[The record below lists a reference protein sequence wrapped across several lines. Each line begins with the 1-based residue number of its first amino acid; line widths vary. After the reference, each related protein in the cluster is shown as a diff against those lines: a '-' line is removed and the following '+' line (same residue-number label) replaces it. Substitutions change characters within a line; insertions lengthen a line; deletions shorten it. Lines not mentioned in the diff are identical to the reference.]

1 MNDCDENLYN
11 LFLSVVN
18 KYMNINTT
26 QEKLD
31 KVYLNKYEK
40 EKDNLLSIISD
51 QENQIKELR
60 SNIDDYVLKLKNMEI
75 KMNDKNK
82 EIEILK
88 SQNKRNSLTEEI
100 LTNSLQ
106 NSELE
111 RQLND
116 KISELETLKKEKEVE
131 KKQNKQTIE
140 KLNRELSDAKDSIN
154 KYKEYKKKYEI
165 VESKYKEFKESKVDE
180 GLTKNQ
186 INLSLEE
193 KVKEITQLQ
202 KENKLLHKQ
211 IDKLN
216 NEILK
221 DKKFIKKIEIQKK
234 NLEYQVK
241 DLNEEKI
248 NYKESNK
255 NLLNDLK
262 MKNEKNNEE
271 DFAGNAGASLDN
283 LLDDSKNKS
292 LTSKKVRA
300 SFIIQNPIINPELD
314 KEKDEFIKKIKLDK
328 EKLTKEISN
337 LELKVKKLQ
346 DEKDALKLQ
355 IQKDNMDKQKINL
368 AIDRLKNEKKQ
379 FEEDNKALN
388 IKIKD
393 INIIKEK
400 EKEQILIDLKEK
412 NDIIEKVLDEKKE
425 VLNNYSELQ
434 KEFELYKEKNPEN
447 KHNNNVNVEDKKDDN
462 EGSVSNAI
470 VLQLRNEIANLQME
484 NLQINEKN
492 RELQK
497 KVDARQ
503 LTDEEINIKLADL
516 DFYKKTYEEQKT
528 RVNREHELISESLY
542 KLAVH
547 FMGIKDDL
555 QKKMKK

>member
-1 MNDCDENLYN
+1 M
-11 LFLSVVN
+11 
-18 KYMNINTT
+18 K
-26 QEKLD
+26 Q
-31 KVYLNKYEK
+31 
-40 EKDNLLSIISD
+40 IS
-51 QENQIKELR
+51 
-60 SNIDDYVLKLKNMEI
+60 
-75 KMNDKNK
+75 
-82 EIEILK
+82 
-88 SQNKRNSLTEEI
+88 
-100 LTNSLQ
+100 
-106 NSELE
+106 
-111 RQLND
+111 
-116 KISELETLKKEKEVE
+116 
-131 KKQNKQTIE
+131 
-140 KLNRELSDAKDSIN
+140 
-154 KYKEYKKKYEI
+154 
-165 VESKYKEFKESKVDE
+165 
-180 GLTKNQ
+180 
-186 INLSLEE
+186 
-193 KVKEITQLQ
+193 QLQ

-234 NLEYQVK
+234 DLEYQVK

-262 MKNEKNNEE
+262 IKNEKNNDE
-271 DFAGNAGASLDN
+271 DFTNNAGASLGN
-283 LLDDSKNKS
+283 LLDDSKNKNIA
-292 LTSKKVRA
+292 SKKVRA
-300 SFIIQNPIINPELD
+300 SFIIQNPIVNPELD
-314 KEKDEFIKKIKLDK
+314 KEKDEFIKRMKLDK
-328 EKLTKEISN
+328 EKLTKEITN
-337 LELKVKKLQ
+337 LEFKVKKLQ
-346 DEKDALKLQ
+346 DEKDSLKLQ
-355 IQKDNMDKQKINL
+355 IQKDNIDKQKINL
-368 AIDRLKNEKKQ
+368 AIDRIKNEKKQ

-388 IKIKD
+388 VKIKD

-400 EKEQILIDLKEK
+400 EKEQILVDLKEK
-412 NDIIEKVLDEKKE
+412 NDIIEKILDEKKE

-434 KEFELYKEKNPEN
+434 KEFELYKEKNPEIKN
-447 KHNNNVNVEDKKDDN
+447 HNLNEEVKKEEN
-462 EGSVSNAI
+462 EGNVSNAI
-470 VLQLRNEIANLQME
+470 VLNLRNEIANLQME

>member
-1 MNDCDENLYN
+1 
-11 LFLSVVN
+11 
-18 KYMNINTT
+18 MNINTT

-40 EKDNLLSIISD
+40 EKDNLLSIISG

-88 SQNKRNSLTEEI
+88 SQNKRNSLTEEL

-131 KKQNKQTIE
+131 KKKNKQTIE
-140 KLNRELSDAKDSIN
+140 KLTRELSDAKDSIN

-271 DFAGNAGASLDN
+271 DITGNAGATLDN
-283 LLDDSKNKS
+283 LLDESKNKS

-314 KEKDEFIKKIKLDK
+314 KEKDEFIKKIKVDK
-328 EKLTKEISN
+328 EKLTKEITN

-368 AIDRLKNEKKQ
+368 AIDRIKNEKKQ

-393 INIIKEK
+393 INLIKEK
-400 EKEQILIDLKEK
+400 EKEQILMDLKEK

-470 VLQLRNEIANLQME
+470 VLKLRNEIANLQME

>member
-1 MNDCDENLYN
+1 MNDCEENLYN
-11 LFLSVVN
+11 LFLSTVN
-18 KYMNINTT
+18 KYMNINTSD
-26 QEKLD
+26 EKVD

-40 EKDNLLSIISD
+40 EKDNLLSIIKD
-51 QENQIKELR
+51 QETHINELKAT
-60 SNIDDYVLKLKNMEI
+60 IDEYVTKLKNMEI
-75 KMNDKNK
+75 NLKDKNN
-82 EIEILK
+82 EIELLK
-88 SQNKRNSLTEEI
+88 NQNKRNSLTEEI

-116 KISELETLKKEKEVE
+116 KTNELETIKKEKQAE
-131 KKQNKQTIE
+131 KKKNKQIIE
-140 KLNRELSDAKDSIN
+140 KISRELEEAKETIN
-154 KYKEYKKKYEI
+154 KYKDYKKKLEI
-165 VESKYKEFKESKVDE
+165 VENKYKEFKESKVDE

-193 KVKEITQLQ
+193 KMKQISQLQ

-234 NLEYQVK
+234 DLEYQVK

-262 MKNEKNNEE
+262 IKNEKNNDE
-271 DFAGNAGASLDN
+271 DFNGNVGASLGH
-283 LLDDSKNKS
+283 LLDESKNKN
-292 LTSKKVRA
+292 LTSKNVRA

-314 KEKDEFIKKIKLDK
+314 KEKDEFIKRMKLDK
-328 EKLTKEISN
+328 EKLTKEITN
-337 LELKVKKLQ
+337 LEFKVKKLQ
-346 DEKDALKLQ
+346 EERDSLKVQ
-355 IQKDNMDKQKINL
+355 IQKDNIDKQKINL
-368 AIDRLKNEKKQ
+368 AIDRIKNEKKQ

-388 IKIKD
+388 VKIKD

-400 EKEQILIDLKEK
+400 EKEQILVDLKEK
-412 NDIIEKVLDEKKE
+412 NDIIEKILDEKKE

-434 KEFELYKEKNPEN
+434 KEFELYKEKNPEIKN
-447 KHNNNVNVEDKKDDN
+447 HNLNEEVKKEEN
-462 EGSVSNAI
+462 EGNVSNAI
-470 VLQLRNEIANLQME
+470 VLNLRNEIANLQME